1 MNNILFEVPSTGGDL
16 GEAKSSVMNTTTTT
30 PSLKGGEWLIRE
42 SNAFETLTPEDFN
55 EEQLMVKDMCI
66 QFLNTEVIPVV
77 DRIDKMEEGL
87 MPSLMVKAGEQGLL
101 GTSIPEDLGGL
112 GKDFIT
118 STLVNEGLGGGYSFS
133 VAIAA
138 HTGIGTLPILY
149 FGTEEQKKKYI
160 PKLASGEWKGAYGL
174 TEPNSGSDAL
184 GAKTTAVL
192 SADGKHY
199 LLNGQKCWITNG
211 GFADVYTV
219 FAKIDGDK
227 FSTFIVEKGMEG
239 FTVGPEEHKMGI
251 KGSSTVQ
258 LYFQD
263 CKVPVEN
270 LLGEIGKGHVIAF
283 NILNIGR
290 LKLAAAAY
298 GGSKMALSTTVQYAN
313 TREQFK
319 TPIANFG
326 AIKYKLAEMAIR
338 IFCGESALYRTSK
351 WIDNKELELAAA
363 GKPFNEALLGA
374 AEEYAVECAILK
386 VHGSEVLDYVV
397 DEGVQVHGG
406 NGFSDEYE
414 ISRAYR
420 DSRINRIYEGTNEIN
435 RLLTVDMILKRAMK
449 GKLDLMGPAM
459 AVSKELMSIPD
470 FGSEDETPF
479 AKERKAIMN
488 MKKSILMVAGAAVQK
503 LMMKIQDEQEILM
516 NIADMALDTF
526 MAESTL
532 LRVMKMADKLG
543 EANAQLQIDIMRCNL
558 NDAVDRVNK
567 AGKEAINAF
576 ASGDEQRMMLLGLKR
591 FTKVEPFNSKDARR
605 RIADKLIAENR
616 YPL

>member
-1 MNNILFEVPSTGGDL
+1 M
-16 GEAKSSVMNTTTTT
+16 TTTTT
-30 PSLKGGEWLIRE
+30 TATPVKGGEWLIKE
-42 SNAFETLTPEDFN
+42 SNAFETFTSEDFN
-55 EEQLMVKDMCI
+55 EEQQMVKDMCL
-66 QFLNTEVIPVV
+66 QFLTAEVHPIV
-77 DRIDKMEEGL
+77 DRIDKLEPGL

-101 GTSIPEDLGGL
+101 GASVPEEFGGL

-149 FGTEEQKKKYI
+149 FGTDEQKHKYI

-184 GAKTTAVL
+184 SAKTSAVL

-199 LLNGQKCWITNG
+199 ILNGQKCWITNG

-227 FSTFIVEKGMEG
+227 FSAFIIERGFEG
-239 FTVGPEEHKMGI
+239 FTQGPEEHKMGI

-270 LLGEIGKGHVIAF
+270 LLGEIGKGHIIAF

-290 LKLAAAAY
+290 LKLCAAAL
-298 GGSKMALSTTVQYAN
+298 GGAKMALDGTIVYAK

-319 TPIANFG
+319 TAIANFG
-326 AIKYKLAEMAIR
+326 AIKYKLAESAIR
-338 IFCGESALYRTSK
+338 IFACESALYRTSK
-351 WIDNKELELAAA
+351 WIDDKELELAAA

-374 AEEYAVECAILK
+374 AEEYAVECAMLK
-386 VHGSEVLDYVV
+386 VSGSELLDYVV
-397 DEGVQVHGG
+397 DEGVQVFGG
-406 NGFSDEYE
+406 NGFSDEYM

-459 AVSKELMSIPD
+459 AVSKELMSIPE
-470 FGSEDETPF
+470 FGNEDDTAF
-479 AKERKAIMN
+479 AAEKKTILN

-503 LMMKIQDEQEILM
+503 LMMKLNDEQEILM
-516 NIADMALDTF
+516 NIADMSIETYN
-526 MAESTL
+526 AESTL
-532 LRVMKMADKLG
+532 LRVIKMTDKNG
-543 EANAQLQIDIMRCNL
+543 EAASRLQIDLMRCYL
-558 NDAVDRVNK
+558 NDAVDKVNK

-576 ASGDEQRMMLLGLKR
+576 AEGDELRMMLLGLKR
-591 FTKVEPFNSKDARR
+591 FTKATPFNSKDARR
-605 RIADKLIAENR
+605 RVADKLIAENK
-616 YPL
+616 YCW

>member
-1 MNNILFEVPSTGGDL
+1 MST
-16 GEAKSSVMNTTTTT
+16 ATTATA
-30 PSLKGGEWLIRE
+30 LKGGEWLIKE
-42 SNAFETLTPEDFN
+42 STAFETFTPEDFS
-55 EEQLMVKDMCI
+55 EEQQMVKEMCL
-66 QFLNTEVIPVV
+66 QFLAAEVHPIV
-77 DRIDKMEEGL
+77 DRIDKLEPGL
-87 MPSLMVKAGEQGLL
+87 MPSLMDKAGEQGLL
-101 GTSIPEDLGGL
+101 GASIPEELGGL

-118 STLVNEGLGGGYSFS
+118 STLINEGLGGGYSFS

-149 FGTEEQKKKYI
+149 FGTDAQKKKYI
-160 PKLASGEWKGAYGL
+160 PKLATGEYKGAYGL

-199 LLNGQKCWITNG
+199 ILNGQKCWITNG

-227 FSTFIVEKGMEG
+227 FSAFIVERGFEG
-239 FTVGPEEHKMGI
+239 FTQGAEEHKMGI

-270 LLGEIGKGHVIAF
+270 LLGEVGKGHVIAF

-290 LKLAAAAY
+290 LKLCAAAM
-298 GGSKMALSTTVQYAN
+298 GGAKLALSGTIEYAK

-319 TPIANFG
+319 TAIANFG
-326 AIKYKLAEMAIR
+326 AIKHKLAEAAIK
-338 IFCGESALYRTSK
+338 IFAAESALYRTSK
-351 WIDNKELELAAA
+351 WIDDKEVELTQS

-374 AEEYAVECAILK
+374 AEEYAVECAMLK
-386 VHGSEVLDYVV
+386 VLGSEVLDFVV
-397 DEGVQVHGG
+397 DEGVQVFGG
-406 NGFSDEYE
+406 NGFSDEYM

-449 GKLDLMGPAM
+449 GKIDLMGPAM
-459 AVSKELMSIPD
+459 AVAKELMSIPD
-470 FGSEDETPF
+470 FGNEDEGAF
-479 AKERKAIMN
+479 AAEKKLIVNLKKA
-488 MKKSILMVAGAAVQK
+488 ILMVAGSAVQK
-503 LMMKIQDEQEILM
+503 LMMKLSDEQEILM
-516 NIADMALDTF
+516 NIADMAIETF
-526 MAESTL
+526 TAESTL
-532 LRVMKMADKLG
+532 LRVIKITDKNGETNSAVYAD
-543 EANAQLQIDIMRCNL
+543 MMHCCL
-558 NDAVDRVNK
+558 NDAADKVNK

-576 ASGDEQRMMLLGLKR
+576 AEGDEQRMMLLGLKR
-591 FTKVEPFNSKDARR
+591 FTKAQPFNSKDARR
-605 RIADKLIAENR
+605 RIADRLIVDGR
-616 YPL
+616 YAL